1 MAEEDKWTPSTAR
14 RGSAFPNSKLTYK
27 DISADFDANAITGD
41 IDPVKDAI
49 SVKRGITNILLT
61 SMFERLMQPEL
72 GSNLKDVL
80 FEPIDEITTARIE
93 REVRSAIDAWE
104 KRAEVINVFVDPD
117 EDYNR
122 YKVSVTFR
130 PINAV
135 VEEQVEVFLARE
147 R

>member
-1 MAEEDKWTPSTAR
+1 MAEEDKWSPSTAH

-27 DISADFDANAITGD
+27 DISADFDPNPVTGD
-41 IDPVKDAI
+41 IDPVKDDI
-49 SVKRGITNILLT
+49 SVKRGITNVLLT
-61 SMFERLMQPEL
+61 SMFERLFQPEL

-93 REVRSAIDAWE
+93 REVRSAIDSWE
-104 KRAEVINVFVDPD
+104 KRAEVLHVFVDPD
-117 EDYNR
+117 EEYNR

-130 PINAV
+130 PINSV
-135 VEEQVEVFLARE
+135 VEELVEVYLKRE

>member
-1 MAEEDKWTPSTAR
+1 MAL

-41 IDPVKDAI
+41 LDPVKDAI

-61 SMFERLMQPEL
+61 SMYERLFQPEL

>member
-14 RGSAFPNSKLTYK
+14 RGSTFPNSKLTYK

-41 IDPVKDAI
+41 IDTVKDAI

-104 KRAEVINVFVDPD
+104 KRAEVLHVFVDPD
-117 EDYNR
+117 EEYNR

>member
-14 RGSAFPNSKLTYK
+14 RGSAFPNSKLTYR

-41 IDPVKDAI
+41 LDPVKDAI

-104 KRAEVINVFVDPD
+104 IRAEVINVFVDPD
-117 EDYNR
+117 EEYNR

-135 VEEQVEVFLARE
+135 VEEQVDVFLARE

>member
-72 GSNLKDVL
+72 GSNLKDFL

-104 KRAEVINVFVDPD
+104 KRAEVLNVFVDPD

-130 PINAV
+130 PLNAV

>member
-1 MAEEDKWTPSTAR
+1 MAR
-14 RGSAFPNSKLTYK
+14 RSSAFPNSKLTYK

>member
-41 IDPVKDAI
+41 LDPVKDAI

-61 SMFERLMQPEL
+61 SMFERLFQPEL

-104 KRAEVINVFVDPD
+104 KRAEVLNVFVDPD
-117 EDYNR
+117 EEYNR

-130 PINAV
+130 PLNSV
-135 VEEQVEVFLARE
+135 VEELVEVYLKQE

>member
-1 MAEEDKWTPSTAR
+1 MAEEDLWKPSTAR

-61 SMFERLMQPEL
+61 SMFERLFQPEL

-104 KRAEVINVFVDPD
+104 KRAEVLNVFVDPD

-130 PINAV
+130 PLNAV

>member
-1 MAEEDKWTPSTAR
+1 MAL

-41 IDPVKDAI
+41 LDPVKDAI

-61 SMFERLMQPEL
+61 SMFERLFQPEL

-93 REVRSAIDAWE
+93 REVRAAIDAWE
-104 KRAEVINVFVDPD
+104 KRAEVLNVFVDPD

-130 PINAV
+130 PLNTV

>member
-61 SMFERLMQPEL
+61 SMFERLFQPEL

-104 KRAEVINVFVDPD
+104 KRAEVLNVFVDPD
-117 EDYNR
+117 EEYNR

-130 PINAV
+130 PLNAV

>member
-104 KRAEVINVFVDPD
+104 KRAEILNVFVDPD

-135 VEEQVEVFLARE
+135 VEEQVDVFLARE

>member
-1 MAEEDKWTPSTAR
+1 MAEEDKWSPSTAR
-14 RGSAFPNSKLTYK
+14 RGSAFPNSNLTYK

-61 SMFERLMQPEL
+61 SMFERLFQPEL

-104 KRAEVINVFVDPD
+104 KRAEVLNVFVDPD

>member
-1 MAEEDKWTPSTAR
+1 MAEEDSWTPSTAR

-61 SMFERLMQPEL
+61 SMFERLFQPEL

-104 KRAEVINVFVDPD
+104 KRAEVLNVFVDPD

>member
-61 SMFERLMQPEL
+61 SMYERLFQPEL
-72 GSNLKDVL
+72 GSNLKDIL

>member
-61 SMFERLMQPEL
+61 SMFERLFQPEL
-72 GSNLKDVL
+72 GSNLKDIL

-104 KRAEVINVFVDPD
+104 KRAEILNVFVDPD

-130 PINAV
+130 PLNAV

>member
-14 RGSAFPNSKLTYK
+14 RGSAFQNSKLTYK

-93 REVRSAIDAWE
+93 REVRSAIDSWE
-104 KRAEVINVFVDPD
+104 KRAEILHVFVDP
-117 EDYNR
+117 EEEYNR

-130 PINAV
+130 PLNSI
-135 VEEQVEVFLARE
+135 VEELVEGYLKRE

>member
-1 MAEEDKWTPSTAR
+1 MAR
-14 RGSAFPNSKLTYK
+14 RGTAFPNSKLTYK

-41 IDPVKDAI
+41 LDPVKDAI

-61 SMFERLMQPEL
+61 SMFERLFQPEL

-104 KRAEVINVFVDPD
+104 KRAEVLNVFVDPD
-117 EDYNR
+117 EEYNR

-130 PINAV
+130 PLNAV

>member
-61 SMFERLMQPEL
+61 SMFERLFQPEL

-104 KRAEVINVFVDPD
+104 KRAEVLNVFVDPD

-130 PINAV
+130 PLNSV
-135 VEEQVEVFLARE
+135 VEELVEVYLKQE

>member
-1 MAEEDKWTPSTAR
+1 MAEEDKWSPSTAR

-27 DISADFDANAITGD
+27 DISADFDPNPVTGD
-41 IDPVKDAI
+41 FNAVKDAI

-93 REVRSAIDAWE
+93 REVRSAIDSWE
-104 KRAEVINVFVDPD
+104 KRAEVLHVFVDPD
-117 EDYNR
+117 EEYNR

-130 PINAV
+130 PINSV
-135 VEEQVEVFLARE
+135 VEELVEVYLKRE

>member
-1 MAEEDKWTPSTAR
+1 MAR
-14 RGSAFPNSKLTYK
+14 RSTAFPNSKLTYK

-61 SMFERLMQPEL
+61 SMFERLFQPEL

-104 KRAEVINVFVDPD
+104 KRAEVLNVFVDPD
-117 EDYNR
+117 EEYNR

-130 PINAV
+130 PLNAV

>member
-49 SVKRGITNILLT
+49 SVKRGITNVLLT
-61 SMFERLMQPEL
+61 SMFERLFQPEL

-104 KRAEVINVFVDPD
+104 KRAEVLNVFVDPD

-130 PINAV
+130 PINSV
-135 VEEQVEVFLARE
+135 VEELVEVYLTQE